1 MVNRPKINKQS
12 INYMGKLKISPSLL
26 KILLKDVEI
35 DVEDLLTNPFNTQPP
50 SLDELQRLTGFRRD
64 WLMFVYRNFK
74 QTCSNGRMS
83 QGQWRGINR
92 LIFKGA
98 TDYEFADR
106 FFMAIAGSRSQKLI
120 TFEDLIFCLYD
131 ICSSLNR
138 QPGCSSPPENSQLSS
153 TSVSVEQFTFNLMMP
168 DQHGRVD
175 EAGFVKYAKSV
186 FNLNASI
193 SDCSGDA
200 ATFGMFHQISNN
212 TNSQS
217 AVTDKSGSSSNKSG
231 GGEKISAPWIGCF
244 ARKQFRTL
252 DVDADGYI
260 TLEDIQRVFEQKV
273 FYESLY
279 LRPES
284 HMLFKPF
291 QQLHIQENE

>member
-1 MVNRPKINKQS
+1 MASRPRINKQS

-83 QGQWRGINR
+83 QTQWRQIFR

-106 FFMAIAGSRSQKLI
+106 FFGAIAGTRSQKLI

-138 QPGCSSPPENSQLSS
+138 SAGGLAPENTQLSS
-153 TSVSVEQFTFNLMMP
+153 TTTSVEQFTFNLMTP

-212 TNSQS
+212 NTNSQ
-217 AVTDKSGSSSNKSG
+217 SGSSSNKSG
-231 GGEKISAPWIGCF
+231 EKVSPPWIGCF
-244 ARKQFRTL
+244 ARRQFR
-252 DVDADGYI
+252 I
-260 TLEDIQRVFEQKV
+260 MRK
-273 FYESLY
+273 S
-279 LRPES
+279 
-284 HMLFKPF
+284 
-291 QQLHIQENE
+291 

>member
-1 MVNRPKINKQS
+1 MASRPKINKQS

-74 QTCSNGRMS
+74 Q
-83 QGQWRGINR
+83 
-92 LIFKGA
+92 GA
-98 TDYEFADR
+98 TDYEFSDR
-106 FFMAIAGSRSQKLI
+106 FFAAIAGTRSQKLI

-138 QPGCSSPPENSQLSS
+138 SAGGMPSENTQLSS
-153 TSVSVEQFTFNLMMP
+153 TTTSVEQFTFNLMMP
-168 DQHGRVD
+168 DHHGRVD
-175 EAGFVKYAKSV
+175 EAGFVKYAKSI

-231 GGEKISAPWIGCF
+231 EKVSPPWIGCF
-244 ARKQFRTL
+244 ARRQFRTL
-252 DVDADGYI
+252 DVDGDGYI
-260 TLEDIQRVFEQKV
+260 TLEDIERVFAQKV

-284 HMLFKPF
+284 DLLFKSF
-291 QQLHIQENE
+291 QQLHVQE